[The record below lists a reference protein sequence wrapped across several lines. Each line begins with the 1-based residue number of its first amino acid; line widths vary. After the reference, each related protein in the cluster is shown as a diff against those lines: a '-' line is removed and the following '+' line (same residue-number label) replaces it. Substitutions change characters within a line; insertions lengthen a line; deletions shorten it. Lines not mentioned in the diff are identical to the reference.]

1 RPERATGLPRSAR
14 AFLQARSKPSFS
26 LVRYVILGS
35 LEWPMHVVPTQRRQ
49 LGFPVSSGW
58 PGLEFARSARAAS
71 GRQDRSEM
79 QNSGRFP
86 AEIRHRVVQHAED
99 HGAVFTREAL
109 LQRRKPAPHRFERW
123 TNRLGGNDAL
133 DADGGGR
140 LLARE
145 QDFLQALAGPNPS
158 EG

>member
-1 RPERATGLPRSAR
+1 MSYQHSAASLGSRYRRAGRDSSAEDR
-14 AFLQARSKPSFS
+14 AGRRRGDRDRSK
-26 LVRYVILGS
+26 
-35 LEWPMHVVPTQRRQ
+35 
-49 LGFPVSSGW
+49 
-58 PGLEFARSARAAS
+58 
-71 GRQDRSEM
+71 M
-79 QNSGRFP
+79 QNSGRSP

-145 QDFLQALAGPNPS
+145 QDFLQALAGPDPR
-158 EG
+158 EGDVDVAPRLQTPEPNHPLGEIDELHRLAP

>member
-1 RPERATGLPRSAR
+1 MSYQHSVARLGSRCRRAGWDSSSQAR
-14 AFLQARSKPSFS
+14 AGRLQGHKNRIAMR
-26 LVRYVILGS
+26 
-35 LEWPMHVVPTQRRQ
+35 
-49 LGFPVSSGW
+49 
-58 PGLEFARSARAAS
+58 
-71 GRQDRSEM
+71 
-79 QNSGRFP
+79 NSGRFP

-99 HGAVFTREAL
+99 HAAVFTREAL

-145 QDFLQALAGPNPS
+145 QDFLQALAGPDPS
-158 EG
+158 EGDVDVTPGFKTRE